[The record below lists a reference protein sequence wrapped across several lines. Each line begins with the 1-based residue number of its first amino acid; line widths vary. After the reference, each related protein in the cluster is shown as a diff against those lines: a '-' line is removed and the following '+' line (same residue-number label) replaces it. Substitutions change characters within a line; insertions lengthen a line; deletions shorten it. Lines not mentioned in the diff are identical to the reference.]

1 MSRWE
6 KSTLEIL
13 FSLKTF
19 LIRRKFEASVVNVVV
34 VVVDIIV
41 SVDDDDI
48 FVNLDDDDDDNVKKN
63 RFTQLRLQNGY
74 KSCLAPEG

>member
-13 FSLKTF
+13 SSLKTF
-19 LIRRKFEASVVNVVV
+19 LIRRKFEASVVIV
-34 VVVDIIV
+34 VVVDII
-41 SVDDDDI
+41 
-48 FVNLDDDDDDNVKKN
+48 VNLDDDDDDNVKKN
-63 RFTQLRLQNGY
+63 RFTQPRLQNGY

>member
-19 LIRRKFEASVVNVVV
+19 LIRRKFEASVDDND
-34 VVVDIIV
+34 VVDAG
-41 SVDDDDI
+41 
-48 FVNLDDDDDDNVKKN
+48 FKNDDDNVKKN
-63 RFTQLRLQNGY
+63 RFTQPRLQNGN